1 MRRRGYFIETYTIMY
16 QDAGV
21 KKEVTV
27 SAEELIPVLLQK
39 RRNFEIVEVKNEEI
53 DTILKREKD
62 RLLEDWKDI
71 SNKKDVLHLIEAKM
85 IELIQK
91 DFMFEREFIQRMKKI
106 RKLEEEN
113 FSLQAFKEKVIAI
126 YLEEE

>member
-1 MRRRGYFIETYTIMY
+1 MGYFIETYTIMY
-16 QDAGV
+16 QDACV

-39 RRNFEIVEVKNEEI
+39 RRIFEMVEVKNEEI
-53 DTILKREKD
+53 DTILQREKD
-62 RLLEDWKDI
+62 KLLEDWKDI

-91 DFMFEREFIQRMKKI
+91 DFMFEREFSQRMEKI

-113 FSLQAFKEKVIAI
+113 FSVQTFKEKVIAI
-126 YLEEE
+126 YLEEK

>member
-1 MRRRGYFIETYTIMY
+1 MY
-16 QDAGV
+16 QDACV

-39 RRNFEIVEVKNEEI
+39 RRIFEMVEVKNEEI
-53 DTILKREKD
+53 DTILQREKD
-62 RLLEDWKDI
+62 KLLEDWKDI
-71 SNKKDVLHLIEAKM
+71 SNKKDVLHLIEVKM

-91 DFMFEREFIQRMKKI
+91 DFMFEREFNSRMEKI

-126 YLEEE
+126 YLEEK

>member
-1 MRRRGYFIETYTIMY
+1 MGYFIETYTIMY
-16 QDAGV
+16 QAAGV

-39 RRNFEIVEVKNEEI
+39 KRNFEMVEVKNEEI
-53 DTILKREKD
+53 DTILQREKD
-62 RLLEDWKDI
+62 KLLEDWKDI

-91 DFMFEREFIQRMKKI
+91 DFMFEREFSQRMEKI

-113 FSLQAFKEKVIAI
+113 FSVQTFKEKVIAI
-126 YLEEE
+126 YLEEK

>member
-1 MRRRGYFIETYTIMY
+1 MY

-39 RRNFEIVEVKNEEI
+39 RRNFEMVEVI

-62 RLLEDWKDI
+62 KLLEDWKDI

-91 DFMFEREFIQRMKKI
+91 DFMFEREFSQRMEKI

-113 FSLQAFKEKVIAI
+113 FSVQTFKEKAIAI
-126 YLEEE
+126 YLEEK

>member
-1 MRRRGYFIETYTIMY
+1 MY

-21 KKEVTV
+21 KKEITV
-27 SAEELIPVLLQK
+27 SEEELIPVLLQK
-39 RRNFEIVEVKNEEI
+39 RRNFEMVEVI

-62 RLLEDWKDI
+62 KLLEDWKDI

-91 DFMFEREFIQRMKKI
+91 DFMFEREFSQRMEKI

-113 FSLQAFKEKVIAI
+113 FSVQAFKEKVIAI
-126 YLEEE
+126 YLEEK

>member
-1 MRRRGYFIETYTIMY
+1 MGYFIETYTIMY
-16 QDAGV
+16 QAAGV

-39 RRNFEIVEVKNEEI
+39 KRNFEMVEVKNEEI
-53 DTILKREKD
+53 DTILQREKD
-62 RLLEDWKDI
+62 KLLEDWKDI

-126 YLEEE
+126 YLEEK

>member
-1 MRRRGYFIETYTIMY
+1 MY

-21 KKEVTV
+21 KKEITV
-27 SAEELIPVLLQK
+27 SEEELIPVLLQK
-39 RRNFEIVEVKNEEI
+39 RRNFEMVEVI

-62 RLLEDWKDI
+62 KLLEDWKDI

-91 DFMFEREFIQRMKKI
+91 DFMFEREFSQRMEKI

-113 FSLQAFKEKVIAI
+113 FSVQTFKEKAIAI
-126 YLEEE
+126 YLEEK

>member
-1 MRRRGYFIETYTIMY
+1 MY

-21 KKEVTV
+21 KKEITV
-27 SAEELIPVLLQK
+27 SEEELIPVLLQK
-39 RRNFEIVEVKNEEI
+39 RRNFEMVEVI

-62 RLLEDWKDI
+62 KLLEDWKDI
-71 SNKKDVLHLIEAKM
+71 SNRKDVLHLIEAKM

-91 DFMFEREFIQRMKKI
+91 DFMFEREFSQRMEKI

-113 FSLQAFKEKVIAI
+113 FSVQAFKEKVIAI
-126 YLEEE
+126 YLEEK

>member
-1 MRRRGYFIETYTIMY
+1 MY

-126 YLEEE
+126 YLEEK

>member
-1 MRRRGYFIETYTIMY
+1 MY

-126 YLEEE
+126 YLESSRVENFIE

>member
-1 MRRRGYFIETYTIMY
+1 MY

-21 KKEVTV
+21 KKEITV
-27 SAEELIPVLLQK
+27 SEEELIPVLLQK
-39 RRNFEIVEVKNEEI
+39 RRNFEMVEVI

-62 RLLEDWKDI
+62 KLLEDWKDI

-91 DFMFEREFIQRMKKI
+91 DFMFEREFSQRMEKI

-113 FSLQAFKEKVIAI
+113 FSVQTCKEKVIAI
-126 YLEEE
+126 YLEEK

>member
-1 MRRRGYFIETYTIMY
+1 MY

-21 KKEVTV
+21 KKEITV
-27 SAEELIPVLLQK
+27 SEEELIPVLLQK
-39 RRNFEIVEVKNEEI
+39 RRNFEMVEVI

-62 RLLEDWKDI
+62 KLLEDWKDI
-71 SNKKDVLHLIEAKM
+71 SNKKDVLHFIEAKM

-91 DFMFEREFIQRMKKI
+91 DFMFEREFSQRMEKI

-113 FSLQAFKEKVIAI
+113 FSVQTFKEKAIAI
-126 YLEEE
+126 YLEEK

>member
-1 MRRRGYFIETYTIMY
+1 MY

-21 KKEVTV
+21 KKEITV
-27 SAEELIPVLLQK
+27 SEEELIPVLLQK
-39 RRNFEIVEVKNEEI
+39 RRNFEMVEVI

-62 RLLEDWKDI
+62 KLLEDWKDI

-91 DFMFEREFIQRMKKI
+91 DFMFEREFSQRMEKI

-113 FSLQAFKEKVIAI
+113 FSVQTFKEKVIAI
-126 YLEEE
+126 YLEEK